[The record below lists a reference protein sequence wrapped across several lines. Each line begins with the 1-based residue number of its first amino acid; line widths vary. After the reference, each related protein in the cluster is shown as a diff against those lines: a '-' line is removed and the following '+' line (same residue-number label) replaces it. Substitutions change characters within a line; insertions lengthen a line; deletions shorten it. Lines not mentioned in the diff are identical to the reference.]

1 MSSSDNTA
9 GRQPV
14 DDESINPFV
23 AFRHFADEQ
32 VSGLLQ
38 SVIGLPSAFHSS
50 SSRPRSSSSDDVWL
64 QEAREMRRH
73 LARESEEAAQI
84 VSIFRQ
90 AFGEGHHRVHDAIQ
104 PLSCPYRPVDQD
116 MHHRSKEPPLDPVSP
131 PFIPF
136 LFSGLSRSVFGRGEV
151 NAPHL
156 WPVVYAAS
164 SPYSPLWLEHQE
176 PFRTQGN
183 KWRYAFEDL
192 LALHSGKSMQEKDAR
207 REYENGA
214 SWMTSMLERGFFGN
228 RWSVID
234 GENQAS
240 KQPLA
245 ASKMTVTSL
254 PHDVEENEVTELDQ
268 YERFLGA
275 QYPSPLPSS
284 APESGDQ
291 GLISTLT
298 TTERNRLPDG
308 SIHTKVV
315 LRKRFSDG
323 REESTET
330 LHTAYDSQQPIP
342 KDTPSGTGTIKEAIP
357 RGESNSEAKESK
369 RNGWFW
375 S

>member
-1 MSSSDNTA
+1 MTSSDNTA
-9 GRQPV
+9 GRQPF
-14 DDESINPFV
+14 DDESTNPFV

-32 VSGLLQ
+32 MSSLLQ
-38 SVIGLPSAFHSS
+38 SVIGLPSALHSS
-50 SSRPRSSSSDDVWL
+50 SSNTRSSSDDDVWL

-84 VSIFRQ
+84 VSVFRQ
-90 AFGEGHHRVHDAIQ
+90 AFGEGHHPVHDASQ
-104 PLSCPYRPVDQD
+104 TPSCPYRPVDQE
-116 MHHRSKEPPLDPVSP
+116 MHHRSNEPPPHPASP

-136 LFSGLSRSVFGRGEV
+136 VFSGLSRSVLGRGELDS
-151 NAPHL
+151 PPL

-183 KWRYAFEDL
+183 KWRDAFEDL
-192 LALHSGKSMQEKDAR
+192 LALQSGKLMQEKDAR

-228 RWSVID
+228 RWHAID
-234 GENQAS
+234 GEKKAS
-240 KQPLA
+240 EKPLA
-245 ASKMTVTSL
+245 AAKMTVTRL
-254 PHDVEENEVTELDQ
+254 PHDTEENEVTELDQ

-275 QYPSPLPSS
+275 QYPTPLPSP
-284 APESGDQ
+284 APESSDQ

-298 TTERNRLPDG
+298 TTERNKLPDG

-315 LRKRFSDG
+315 LKKRFSDG

-342 KDTPSGTGTIKEAIP
+342 KGTPPASRPIKEAIP
-357 RGESNSEAKESK
+357 HGESNSEAKESK
-369 RNGWFW
+369 RKGWFW